1 MARTLRATVAL
12 GVGLYLGGSLVAVG
26 QTLPTAKPEEVGLSS
41 SRLDRLTEVL
51 KDNIAKGEIP
61 GAVLLVAR
69 NGRIAYF
76 ESLGQLDPQAK
87 TPMRKDAIFR
97 IYSMSKP
104 ITTVAAMMLF
114 EDAAFT
120 LADPIGKY
128 LPSLAKMQVAI
139 DNKPDSEDD
148 PSKLTLVP
156 AAKPI
161 SIQDLMRH
169 TSGLTYGIF
178 GTTPVKKLYAEAKLA
193 TNDQTNAEFV
203 ERIAKLPLSYQPGT
217 TWDYSMSTD
226 VLGRLVEVTSGKSL
240 YAFEKEK
247 ILDPL
252 GMSDTSFYV
261 TDQEKQRR
269 IAEPLPNDRSVG
281 GGTPMGDP
289 RVEGKWEAGGQGM
302 MSTALD
308 YARFLQ
314 MLLNE
319 GTLDGKRILGPKTVA
334 YMTTDHLS
342 EPMRSGPY
350 YLPGPGYGFGL
361 GFAVRRDLGGPSVN
375 GSVGDYNWGGAGG
388 TGFWVDPKER
398 MLVVF
403 MMQAPSQ
410 RIRYRAIVRDMV
422 YAAINQETAAPR

>member
-1 MARTLRATVAL
+1 MARTLRAAVVL
-12 GVGLYLGGSLVAVG
+12 GVGIWLGGSLVAAG

-41 SRLDRLTEVL
+41 SRLARLTEVL
-51 KDNIAKGEIP
+51 KDNIAKGEFP

-161 SIQDLMRH
+161 SVHDLLRH
-169 TSGLTYGIF
+169 TSGLTYGFF
-178 GTTPVKKLYAEAKLA
+178 GTTPVKKLYAQAKLGDPA
-193 TNDQTNAEFV
+193 QTNEEFV
-203 ERIAKLPLSYQPGT
+203 GRIAKLPLSYQPGT
-217 TWDYSMSTD
+217 IWDYSMSTD
-226 VLGRLVEVTSGKSL
+226 VLGRMIEVISGKTL

-252 GMSDTSFYV
+252 GMKETSFYV
-261 TDQEKQRR
+261 TDPSRQAR
-269 IAEPLPNDRSVG
+269 IAEPLPSDRGATLS
-281 GGTPMGDP
+281 DP

-302 MSTALD
+302 VSTALD
-308 YARFLQ
+308 YALFLQ
-314 MLLNE
+314 MLLNGGE
-319 GTLDGKRILGPKTVA
+319 LDGKRILGPKTVA

-342 EPMRSGPY
+342 ESMQSGPY

-361 GFAVRRDLGGPSVN
+361 GVAVRRDLGGPSVN

-398 MLVVF
+398 MFVVL

-410 RIRYRAIVRDMV
+410 RLRYRAIVRDMV
-422 YAAINQETAAPR
+422 YAAINQEAATPR